1 MRIRCQQCGLDMDV
15 PPRTE
20 GSRLRC
26 PECQFEFICALPR
39 AIEVEQPAAGSDEI
53 ILVEEVDAA
62 GPADAADADTRPA
75 ESPGD
80 ALAAAA
86 RSADEALAEMHGDAP
101 AEVVRESPRK
111 WYVMVGGAAAVALT
125 YRELKQRAAT
135 GKITPRT
142 KLWYA
147 PKDVHLS
154 ARDVP
159 GLFPEIDA
167 ERPKP
172 TPPPAG
178 KPVGDADS
186 LSKALDSLM
195 ADADDGEDEPDAP

>member
-39 AIEVEQPAAGSDEI
+39 AIEPDQSPAAGSEEI
-53 ILVEEVDAA
+53 VLVEEVDAA
-62 GPADAADADTRPA
+62 G
-75 ESPGD
+75 
-80 ALAAAA
+80 
-86 RSADEALAEMHGDAP
+86 SADRAP
-101 AEVVRESPRK
+101 AKVARENPRK

-125 YRELKQRAAT
+125 YQELRHRAAA
-135 GKITPRT
+135 GQITPRT

-167 ERPKP
+167 QRTTPAKP
-172 TPPPAG
+172 APPPPAG
-178 KPVGDADS
+178 KPVADVDS
-186 LSKALDSLM
+186 LSKALDSLI
-195 ADADDGEDEPDAP
+195 ADADDDRKEPDAP

>member
-39 AIEVEQPAAGSDEI
+39 AVEVDQPPAAGSEEI
-53 ILVEEVDAA
+53 VLVEEVDAR
-62 GPADAADADTRPA
+62 PAD
-75 ESPGD
+75 SPTD
-80 ALAAAA
+80 ALADAA

-101 AEVVRESPRK
+101 AEVARENPRK

-125 YRELKQRAAT
+125 YQELKHRAAA
-135 GKITPRT
+135 GQITPRT

-167 ERPKP
+167 QRTKP
-172 TPPPAG
+172 AKPPPPPPMR
-178 KPVGDADS
+178 KPVADADS
-186 LSKALDSLM
+186 LSRALDSLI
-195 ADADDGEDEPDAP
+195 ADADDDEKEPDAP